1 VLGPLAVY
9 DGDAALLLGGP
20 RQRSVLALLLLA
32 AGRVVST
39 DRIVTEI
46 WGDNPPDGARDSLYT
61 YISNLRGV
69 LGRDRIVRGDG
80 GYRLDPQDGDTI
92 DAIECEA
99 GLERARRLVGSEP
112 TRAIDLI
119 ESSLEGWRGRPYEG
133 FEDLQQITPEAAR
146 LEEMR
151 LRAIEDRI
159 DAELRAGGKPAVS
172 DVEMLSKE
180 HPYRE
185 RLWEL
190 LARSLYRAGRQ
201 AEALRTF
208 ARLRRILAEE
218 LGLEPSPSI
227 VRLEEQILL
236 QDPALEPGGVPPP
249 TNLPTPVSSFI
260 GRGDEMTRLDEAIHD
275 HRLVTVVAPGGAGKT
290 RLAVEAGWRLQA
302 GFPDGVW
309 LVDLAQV
316 PGSDAVAEAV
326 AAALRIVKSPGGD
339 RLEDLVSRLRLHV
352 ALIVLDNCEHVAAAA
367 GELAVRL
374 LQAAPGV

>member
-1 VLGPLAVY
+1 MQFSVLGPLEVRY
-9 DGDAALLLGGP
+9 GDAALPLGGP

-46 WGDNPPDGARDSLYT
+46 WGESPPDGARDSLYT
-61 YISNLRGV
+61 YVSNLRGV
-69 LGRDRIVRGDG
+69 LGKDRIVRVDG
-80 GYRLDPQDGDTI
+80 GYRLDPEDGDTI

-99 GLERARRLVGSEP
+99 GLERARRLVASDP
-112 TRAIDLI
+112 ARAIDLI

-133 FEDLQQITPEAAR
+133 FEDLQTVNPEAAR

-159 DAELRAGGKPAVS
+159 EAELRTGGKPAVS

-190 LARSLYRAGRQ
+190 LARSLYRSDRQ

-208 ARLRRILAEE
+208 TRLRRILAEE

-227 VRLEEQILL
+227 IRLEEQILL
-236 QDPALEPGGVPPP
+236 QDPALEPDAAPAP
-249 TNLPTPVSSFI
+249 TNLPTPVS
-260 GRGDEMTRLDEAIHD
+260 
-275 HRLVTVVAPGGAGKT
+275 
-290 RLAVEAGWRLQA
+290 
-302 GFPDGVW
+302 
-309 LVDLAQV
+309 
-316 PGSDAVAEAV
+316 
-326 AAALRIVKSPGGD
+326 
-339 RLEDLVSRLRLHV
+339 
-352 ALIVLDNCEHVAAAA
+352 
-367 GELAVRL
+367 
-374 LQAAPGV
+374 